1 VPDNLDAS
9 VVRRWFAAGSAALRR
24 HEHEINQLNVY
35 PVPDGDTGTNMLLT
49 MCAAERAL
57 PAGPPG
63 DAGGGD
69 AAAALRAGADGALLG
84 ARGNSGVILAQLLR
98 GLADALDGVSSP
110 DGADLAE
117 ALAAA
122 AKAAHDA
129 VAEPV
134 EGTILSVATAAA
146 EAAVAAGQRG
156 LATVTRSAA
165 DAAAVALAR
174 TPQQLP
180 VLAAAGVVD
189 AGGRGLVVLLDA
201 LVEVVTG
208 EAPQR
213 PSEPSPP
220 PSRTGPTGPRE
231 QGSPAYAYEVQYL
244 LEADDQAVARLRSRL
259 GQLGDSLVIVGGGDR
274 PWNVHVHVNDVG
286 AAVEAGV
293 EAGRP
298 YRITVTRFDD
308 PQAHPAG
315 HTAGDPAGHAADP
328 AGHAATCAAGPVTG
342 SSGPPANP
350 GDRAAL
356 VMAAGDGLRDLF
368 AREGAVVVDA
378 SPATGEVL
386 EAVRATGARQ
396 VVVLPND
403 PDTQAVAAAAARA
416 AAAEG
421 IRVQV
426 VPTHSPVQA
435 LAALAV
441 RDPQRDFDD
450 DVIAMA
456 EAAGACRY
464 AEVCRASREALTVVG
479 RCRPGDVLALVEGEV
494 HLIGRDL
501 TEVCRRLLDRLLG
514 GGGELVTLVVGADAP
529 PGLGDELVAHLA
541 SSWPLVEVQLHA
553 GGQPHY
559 ALLVGVE

>member
-1 VPDNLDAS
+1 
-9 VVRRWFAAGSAALRR
+9 WFAAGSAALRR

-49 MCAAERAL
+49 MSAAERAL

-63 DAGGGD
+63 DPPGGD

-98 GLADALDGVSSP
+98 GLAEALDGVASP
-110 DGADLAE
+110 DGVDLAE

-156 LATVTRSAA
+156 LATVTRAAA
-165 DAAAVALAR
+165 DAAATALAR

-180 VLAAAGVVD
+180 ALAAAGVVD

-213 PSEPSPP
+213 PTEPP
-220 PSRTGPTGPRE
+220 PVPPRTGPTGPRE
-231 QGSPAYAYEVQYL
+231 QGSAAYAYEVQYL
-244 LEADDQAVARLRSRL
+244 LDADDEAVARLRRRL

-286 AAVEAGV
+286 AAIEAGV

-315 HTAGDPAGHAADP
+315 HAEDHEAGHAEDHQAGHVAGGPAGH
-328 AGHAATCAAGPVTG
+328 GTGPG
-342 SSGPPANP
+342 GPPARVDP
-350 GDRAAL
+350 DARAAV

-403 PDTQAVAAAAARA
+403 PDTQAVA
-416 AAAEG
+416 
-421 IRVQV
+421 
-426 VPTHSPVQA
+426 
-435 LAALAV
+435 
-441 RDPQRDFDD
+441 
-450 DVIAMA
+450 
-456 EAAGACRY
+456 
-464 AEVCRASREALTVVG
+464 
-479 RCRPGDVLALVEGEV
+479 
-494 HLIGRDL
+494 
-501 TEVCRRLLDRLLG
+501 
-514 GGGELVTLVVGADAP
+514 
-529 PGLGDELVAHLA
+529 
-541 SSWPLVEVQLHA
+541 
-553 GGQPHY
+553 
-559 ALLVGVE
+559 

>member
-1 VPDNLDAS
+1 
-9 VVRRWFAAGSAALRR
+9 
-24 HEHEINQLNVY
+24 
-35 PVPDGDTGTNMLLT
+35 
-49 MCAAERAL
+49 
-57 PAGPPG
+57 
-63 DAGGGD
+63 
-69 AAAALRAGADGALLG
+69 
-84 ARGNSGVILAQLLR
+84 
-98 GLADALDGVSSP
+98 
-110 DGADLAE
+110 
-117 ALAAA
+117 
-122 AKAAHDA
+122 
-129 VAEPV
+129 
-134 EGTILSVATAAA
+134 ATAAA

-156 LATVTRSAA
+156 LATVTRAAA
-165 DAAAVALAR
+165 DAAATALAR

-213 PSEPSPP
+213 PTEPP
-220 PSRTGPTGPRE
+220 PVPPRTGPTGPRE
-231 QGSPAYAYEVQYL
+231 QGSTAYAYEVQYL
-244 LEADDQAVARLRSRL
+244 LDADDEAVARLRSRL
-259 GQLGDSLVIVGGGDR
+259 GQLGDSLVVVGGGDR

-298 YRITVTRFDD
+298 YRISVTRFDA
-308 PQAHPAG
+308 PPARPAG
-315 HTAGDPAGHAADP
+315 EAAGRPAHGPAGRPTSDRVGRSVGDPAGSGGSPASAD
-328 AGHAATCAAGPVTG
+328 AVG
-342 SSGPPANP
+342 
-350 GDRAAL
+350 RAAV
-356 VMAAGDGLRDLF
+356 VMAAGAGLRDLF

-386 EAVRATGARQ
+386 QAVRGTGAGQ

-479 RCRPGDVLALVEGEV
+479 RCEPGDVLALVEGEV

-501 TEVCRRLLDRLLG
+501 TQVC
-514 GGGELVTLVVGADAP
+514 
-529 PGLGDELVAHLA
+529 
-541 SSWPLVEVQLHA
+541 
-553 GGQPHY
+553 
-559 ALLVGVE
+559 